1 MRYLYLSLYY
11 AIFVHLPS
19 SAGRNVVRRF
29 IRKLRTSVA
38 EHCFSECGKNVNIE
52 KGADFGTGV
61 GISIG
66 NNSGIGVNCKV
77 RGPLS
82 IGDNVMMGPDCVVL
96 THTHNFDRTDV
107 PMIEQGMSVE
117 PVVIGDDVW
126 IGTRVIILP
135 GVKIGNG
142 VIIAAGAVVTKDIP
156 DYAVAGGV
164 PAKVIKYR
172 NNSCS

>member
-1 MRYLYLSLYY
+1 
-11 AIFVHLPS
+11 
-19 SAGRNVVRRF
+19 
-29 IRKLRTSVA
+29 
-38 EHCFSECGKNVNIE
+38 
-52 KGADFGTGV
+52 
-61 GISIG
+61 
-66 NNSGIGVNCKV
+66 
-77 RGPLS
+77 
-82 IGDNVMMGPDCVVL
+82 
-96 THTHNFDRTDV
+96 
-107 PMIEQGMSVE
+107 MSVE

>member
-1 MRYLYLSLYY
+1 M
-11 AIFVHLPS
+11 PS

-66 NNSGIGVNCKV
+66 NNSG
-77 RGPLS
+77 
-82 IGDNVMMGPDCVVL
+82 
-96 THTHNFDRTDV
+96 
-107 PMIEQGMSVE
+107 
-117 PVVIGDDVW
+117 
-126 IGTRVIILP
+126 
-135 GVKIGNG
+135 NG

-172 NNSCS
+172 NNTCS

>member
-1 MRYLYLSLYY
+1 
-11 AIFVHLPS
+11 
-19 SAGRNVVRRF
+19 
-29 IRKLRTSVA
+29 
-38 EHCFSECGKNVNIE
+38 
-52 KGADFGTGV
+52 
-61 GISIG
+61 
-66 NNSGIGVNCKV
+66 
-77 RGPLS
+77 
-82 IGDNVMMGPDCVVL
+82 
-96 THTHNFDRTDV
+96 
-107 PMIEQGMSVE
+107 MSVE

-142 VIIAAGAVVTKDIP
+142 VIFADGAVVTKDIP